1 MGTKFLEFPDW
12 DEPVEVAYGPLDL
25 STWAKIRRA
34 ADLYG
39 PGCSID
45 KEQVLEAALE
55 HVSTLEMRGI
65 VEHYFDLCRQYPDSI
80 PLHFAIGEVE
90 ILFVDKATSDL

>member
-1 MGTKFLEFPDW
+1 MGTRFLEFPEFDG
-12 DEPVEVAYGPLDL
+12 PIEVVYGPLDL

-45 KEQVLEAALE
+45 REQIASAVLEYAFT
-55 HVSTLEMRGI
+55 SDMREDF
-65 VEHYFDLCRQYPDSI
+65 EHYFALSRRHPGLI
-80 PLHFAIGEVE
+80 PLHYMLGELETRV
-90 ILFVDKATSDL
+90 VDEATK